1 MKIHI
6 VQKGDTLWNLAQKYN
21 VDFNELKSLNSQL
34 SNPELIYPG
43 MKIKIPS
50 ATTSMHSGSGYF
62 VKEEP
67 KPNVYPIK
75 EQPMKEMKSSIQE
88 QAISVPKEQIENT
101 YVTQPTQIH
110 QDIYQI
116 DMVTMVNQEQEMPE
130 KQPKPM
136 PVPPKQPVYQP
147 IQPENK
153 KKTPA
158 VEDVH
163 SVTEMKGE
171 KCTSYQSEA
180 SCQPMPQMCL
190 PTSAVM
196 PQMPYPYLVPCMPMP
211 SYWRPWFYPVSQMFP
226 AASLPMIQEN
236 SYTAQTSCNTAG
248 VCTSPSLSGESEIS
262 TMQSSSH
269 LSNPT
274 SNITPQLE
282 QTMPVYPI
290 WGNVSVQ
297 PSTPYFSSSI
307 QNSGMSPY
315 SGSSHLMQS

>member
-1 MKIHI
+1 
-6 VQKGDTLWNLAQKYN
+6 
-21 VDFNELKSLNSQL
+21 
-34 SNPELIYPG
+34 
-43 MKIKIPS
+43 
-50 ATTSMHSGSGYF
+50 
-62 VKEEP
+62 
-67 KPNVYPIK
+67 
-75 EQPMKEMKSSIQE
+75 
-88 QAISVPKEQIENT
+88 
-101 YVTQPTQIH
+101 
-110 QDIYQI
+110 
-116 DMVTMVNQEQEMPE
+116 
-130 KQPKPM
+130 
-136 PVPPKQPVYQP
+136 
-147 IQPENK
+147 
-153 KKTPA
+153 
-158 VEDVH
+158 
-163 SVTEMKGE
+163 
-171 KCTSYQSEA
+171 
-180 SCQPMPQMCL
+180 MCL

-211 SYWRPWFYPVSQMFP
+211 SYWSPCFYPVSQMFP